1 MGSPHVVTI
10 LSDHRNLTYF
20 RTAQKLNRRQAR
32 WSLYLSKFNVRL
44 IHVPGKHMI
53 QSDALSRQPD
63 LCPNDDHDNED
74 KVLLSDSMF
83 INAIDLQLKDILVSL
98 TDDDNIIKSVVR
110 AFQSS
115 EPFPVNSSKA
125 DWLID
130 DDGCV
135 F

>member
-1 MGSPHVVTI
+1 MLDGVYTCLNSM
-10 LSDHRNLTYF
+10 LNL
-20 RTAQKLNRRQAR
+20 
-32 WSLYLSKFNVRL
+32 L
-44 IHVPGKHMI
+44 IHVPGKQMV
-53 QSDALSRQPD
+53 QSDALSHWPD
-63 LCPNDDHDNED
+63 LCPDDDHDNED

-83 INAIDLQLKDILVSL
+83 INIIDLKLKDLIVSL
-98 TDDDNIIKSVVR
+98 TDDHHIIKSVVR